1 MTDRQFEVRDHDG
14 VAVVSLGDDENRF
27 NGPFAAGLR
36 ATIARLAER
45 GGPVVL
51 TAEGR
56 FFSNGLDLDWLRSQ
70 EPDAVEAAF
79 ADIYGLLADL
89 LEHPGVVVAAIN
101 GHAFGAGVMIS
112 AAADHRIQRDDK
124 GFFCLPEVDLGM
136 ALSPGFDA
144 LLRTAY
150 PPRLILHTLLSG
162 ERHGGPRA
170 VEAGL
175 VDEAV
180 PADALLPRAV
190 EVARR
195 YIDKDPDTIRRIKGV
210 QNAEAI
216 RVLREA
222 PTGR

>member
-1 MTDRQFEVRDHDG
+1 PTPPDARTGWWPGRGGGRPRWSGPRSRATARAAPRLATAAPAVVAPRDPPSDRSSRIPRTRRVPNCAGPGHDGHDRDRARRRDGAADGGSVHMTDRQFEVRDHDG

-124 GFFCLPEVDLGM
+124 GFFCLPEV
-136 ALSPGFDA
+136 
-144 LLRTAY
+144 
-150 PPRLILHTLLSG
+150 
-162 ERHGGPRA
+162 
-170 VEAGL
+170 
-175 VDEAV
+175 
-180 PADALLPRAV
+180 
-190 EVARR
+190 
-195 YIDKDPDTIRRIKGV
+195 
-210 QNAEAI
+210 
-216 RVLREA
+216 
-222 PTGR
+222 